1 MKSICVY
8 CGSSPGARPEYAAA
22 AAALG
27 ATLAREQISLVYGGS
42 NVGLMRIVAESAL
55 AAGGRVVGVMP
66 RVLIEMEVVHRG
78 LTELVEVDSMHE
90 RKRTITDRAD
100 GFIAMPGG
108 IGTLEELAEVFVWAQ
123 LGIHTKPVALL
134 NTAGFFAPLLA
145 FLDHMVVE
153 RFLRAEQRAG
163 LIVDDDIATLLARMR
178 AYRPAVFDDKWI
190 DRR

>member
-22 AAALG
+22 AVALG
-27 ATLAREQISLVYGGS
+27 ATLAREQITLVYGGS
-42 NVGLMRIVAESAL
+42 NVGLMRDVADAAL

-66 RVLIEMEVVHRG
+66 HVLIEKEVAHRG
-78 LTELVEVDSMHE
+78 LSELVEVDSMHE
-90 RKRTITDRAD
+90 RKRVMAERAD
-100 GFIAMPGG
+100 GFIALPGG

-123 LGIHTKPVALL
+123 IGIHQKPVALL
-134 NTAGFFAPLLA
+134 DIAGFYAPLLA
-145 FLDHMVVE
+145 FLDHMVAE

-163 LIVDDDIATLLARMR
+163 LIVDRDGASLLARMR
-178 AYRPAVFDDKWI
+178 AHRPVTVDKWL

>member
-22 AAALG
+22 AVELG
-27 ATLAREQISLVYGGS
+27 AALAREGITLVYGGS
-42 NVGLMRIVAESAL
+42 NVGLMRLVADAAL

-66 RVLIEMEVVHRG
+66 HVLIEKEVAHRG

-90 RKRTITDRAD
+90 RKRIMAERAD
-100 GFIAMPGG
+100 GFIALPGG

-123 LGIHTKPVALL
+123 IGIHRKPVALL
-134 NTAGFFAPLLA
+134 NTADFYAPLLA
-145 FLDHMVVE
+145 FLDHMVAE

-163 LIVDDDIATLLARMR
+163 LIVDASVPNLLARMR
-178 AYRPAVFDDKWI
+178 DHRPVAVDKWL